1 MSVRDDEA
9 ELVIRKET
17 VAVEICTEKGTFI
30 RGEVFVRPHEGT
42 DRGERLL
49 DVLAQR
55 WFVPVKTPE
64 RLLFVAV
71 RHVAY
76 VKLDL
81 LSAIDELDPDAEND
95 LNGCVAQV
103 IVELV
108 DATRLEGRVRY
119 TLPPPARRVGDY
131 LEHLPMFFPVTT
143 DDFVYL
149 VSSTCVMSVTALEER
164 R

>member
-1 MSVRDDEA
+1 MSEENGD

-17 VAVEICTEKGTFI
+17 VPVEICTERGVTI
-30 RGEVFVRPHEGT
+30 RGEVFVRPGEGAE
-42 DRGERLL
+42 RGERLL

-55 WFVPVKTPE
+55 WFVPVKTADKIVF
-64 RLLFVAV
+64 LAV

-81 LSAIDELDPDAEND
+81 LAGVDELDADAEND
-95 LNGCVAQV
+95 EHSCVARV

-108 DATRLEGRVRY
+108 DGKHVEGNVRY
-119 TLPPPARRVGDY
+119 TLPSLARRVGDY
-131 LEHLPMFFPVTT
+131 LEHLPMFFPLTT
-143 DDFVYL
+143 DDFVFL
-149 VSSTCVMSVTALEER
+149 ISSTCVVSVTALEER

>member
-1 MSVRDDEA
+1 MTDDA

-17 VAVEICTEKGTFI
+17 VPVEICTERGAVV
-30 RGEVFVRPHEGT
+30 RGEVFVRPAEGAE
-42 DRGERLL
+42 RGERLL

-55 WFVPVKTPE
+55 WFVPVKTAE
-64 RLLFVAV
+64 KLLFLAV

-81 LSAIDELDPDAEND
+81 LAGVDELDADAEND
-95 LNGCVAQV
+95 ANSCVARV
-103 IVELV
+103 VVELV
-108 DATRLEGRVRY
+108 DGKQVEGSVRY
-119 TLPPPARRVGDY
+119 ALPSAARRIGDY

-149 VSSTCVMSVTALEER
+149 VSSTCVVSVTALEER